1 MIARCIEIFVERK
14 RLCGYDYNS
23 SAKILR
29 RFAASVGAID
39 VSRITEKHI
48 EAFLGGGQLS
58 HNLWRRD
65 RSLIG
70 RFLAYWFA
78 GRQISRVPEPR
89 QKPPVPTRFFPYVY
103 SRAEISRLLAAAP
116 PVSQHQSTARSV
128 INPERIYFS
137 MTPQAMRAPEFPDG
151 SVL

>member
-1 MIARCIEIFVERK
+1 VKIARCIEIFVERK

-29 RFAASVGAID
+29 RFAASVGSIE

-58 HNLWRRD
+58 HNLWRRY

-116 PVSQHQSTARSV
+116 ACQSTPKHRTERHQSRTDLLFDDTTGDASSRV
-128 INPERIYFS
+128 P
-137 MTPQAMRAPEFPDG
+137 
-151 SVL
+151 